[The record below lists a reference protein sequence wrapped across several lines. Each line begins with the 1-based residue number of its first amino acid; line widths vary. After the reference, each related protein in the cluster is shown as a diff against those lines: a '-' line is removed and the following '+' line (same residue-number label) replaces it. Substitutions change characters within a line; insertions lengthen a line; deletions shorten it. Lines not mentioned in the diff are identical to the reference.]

1 MATASTE
8 FRPTEVSLYEGS
20 ILSDVAEGFRAV
32 PVQAWT
38 LLIAATALSNLFLA
52 LA

>member
-1 MATASTE
+1 MGTASTDL
-8 FRPTEVSLYEGS
+8 RQTEVSLYEGS
-20 ILSDVAEGFRAV
+20 FITDVAEGFRAV

-38 LLIAATALSNLFLA
+38 ILIAATALSNLFLA

>member
-1 MATASTE
+1 MAPATSSIRQTG
-8 FRPTEVSLYEGS
+8 SQLEGHF
-20 ILSDVAEGFRAV
+20 LAELAEDFRAV

-38 LLIAATALSNLFLA
+38 ILIVATALSNLFLA

>member
-1 MATASTE
+1 MGTASTE
-8 FRPTEVSLYEGS
+8 FHQTEVSLYEGS
-20 ILSDVAEGFRAV
+20 ILSDLAEGFRAV